1 MIIYSIL
8 ISKNT
13 LPTLVNH
20 VKHFTVGLGTKKC
33 LVRSFRTFRSMSE
46 KVSQNKTYVA
56 VDVNGTNPAPQR
68 SKILGFFRRH
78 GSKEGVKGE
87 SKTEVEVEVKV
98 ERGPRISKSDLNRL
112 FSLAKPE
119 KWRLMGE

>member
-33 LVRSFRTFRSMSE
+33 LVTSIRSMSE

-56 VDVNGTNPAPQR
+56 VDVNGTNPGPQR
-68 SKILGFFRRH
+68 SKILGWFRRH
-78 GSKEGVKGE
+78 GSKESVKGE
-87 SKTEVEVEVKV
+87 NKAEVEVEIKV